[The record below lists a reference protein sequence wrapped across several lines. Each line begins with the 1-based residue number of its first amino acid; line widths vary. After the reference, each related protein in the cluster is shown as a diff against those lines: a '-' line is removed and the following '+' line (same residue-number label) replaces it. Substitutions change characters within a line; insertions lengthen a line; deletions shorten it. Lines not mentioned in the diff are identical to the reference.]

1 MLAKVL
7 VSTEGMSY
15 SDWLDYRR
23 RGMGGSDASV
33 ICGINRYKSPVELW
47 MEKTNQLQVQESG
60 EAAYWGTQLEPF
72 VRDEFTKRTGIE
84 VSKPSVILQST
95 EHSFMLANL
104 DGICEV
110 QNVGKC
116 IFEAK
121 TASAYKTGEWE
132 DTIPDEYIL
141 KDTLQSADTQESF
154 DAILVKIGKID
165 SEIDKDALTEEQNNV
180 YEALTKDHTE
190 LIGSKMRQLEYKK
203 NIDYNKKAAEAFASA
218 FERFRKDEGKYKKQT
233 QLFTLAS
240 KTLFAYDAS
249 RLFNET
255 LIYYNHVYSY
265 IFSKLDDDGK
275 FALTRY
281 SIECERKLR

>member
-1 MLAKVL
+1 MLNLFEEYKNAGKISEALL
-7 VSTEGMSY
+7 VGRNLFNHNPENEAIFSAYFEYLCLLAETLPSIADKEAFAEQARIALAFY
-15 SDWLDYRR
+15 SENATLTNDVMDRISAQQQR
-23 RGMGGSDASV
+23 
-33 ICGINRYKSPVELW
+33 INTILVELEQAKAER
-47 MEKTNQLQVQESG
+47 EKAERATV
-60 EAAYWGTQLEPF
+60 EA
-72 VRDEFTKRTGIE
+72 
-84 VSKPSVILQST
+84 
-95 EHSFMLANL
+95 HN
-104 DGICEV
+104 
-110 QNVGKC
+110 
-116 IFEAK
+116 
-121 TASAYKTGEWE
+121 SACLKKLL
-132 DTIPDEYIL
+132 IL